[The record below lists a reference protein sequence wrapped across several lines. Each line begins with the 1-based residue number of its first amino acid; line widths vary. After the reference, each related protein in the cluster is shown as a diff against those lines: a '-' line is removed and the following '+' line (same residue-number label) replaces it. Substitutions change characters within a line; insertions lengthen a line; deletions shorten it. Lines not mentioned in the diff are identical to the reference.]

1 MKAKTCS
8 ETFFCCSSSE
18 WIFFPA
24 LSLLIFCVFFLLS
37 IKNFLFIRENW
48 RSFATHLYET
58 NFFTRRLYSLNT
70 HIFWDFFCYFL
81 DAFSFAVSCFTHFS
95 NFFVLKEW
103 DTEREKQTKT
113 NDGNLFTF
121 ESASSTTWFQSA
133 RNPANCAIYKQIFVQ
148 LFDLFHA
155 TYLFIKL

>member
-1 MKAKTCS
+1 MFGN
-8 ETFFCCSSSE
+8 FFLLL
-18 WIFFPA
+18 FFRMDFFSCTQSVDI
-24 LSLLIFCVFFLLS
+24 LCLFLLS

-103 DTEREKQTKT
+103 DTERERSKQKRMMEIYSLS
-113 NDGNLFTF
+113 NRHHRRRGFSQH
-121 ESASSTTWFQSA
+121 EIQPIA
-133 RNPANCAIYKQIFVQ
+133 RFINK
-148 LFDLFHA
+148 
-155 TYLFIKL
+155 YLFSFSTYSMPPIYL

>member
-1 MKAKTCS
+1 MKAKNVFGN
-8 ETFFCCSSSE
+8 FFLLL
-18 WIFFPA
+18 FFRMDFFSCTQSVDI
-24 LSLLIFCVFFLLS
+24 LCLFLLS